1 MAKIKLKT
9 SENVAEIFG
18 DFLIS
23 RKTKGVADKT
33 LESYANHFHA
43 ISKHLDTTMEM
54 AALQKADL
62 ETMIASMRD
71 AGLAANTIQLLHNLY
86 I

>member
-1 MAKIKLKT
+1 MAKIKLKA

-23 RKTKGVADKT
+23 HKTKGVADKT

-54 AALQKADL
+54 SAIQKADL
-62 ETMIASMRD
+62 ETVFIINKRAKCSV
-71 AGLAANTIQLLHNLY
+71 
-86 I
+86 